1 MRRFW
6 RGRVASAACLTI
18 VIAVAAGCAPVHT
31 QQTSGSTIG
40 QRAGLATGWQTLWA
54 SDADQDADYAGVA
67 ASGATWT
74 TLDIDWNHIQDNG
87 PTTWK
92 WNLATDR
99 AVLSANRHGLQM
111 IGIAGYSPPWAR
123 RVDCPPGNLHCFP
136 ANADD
141 YGRFL
146 GAAAARYGSRSTD
159 ARLRGTVE
167 VWSLWNEPNHRPYSM
182 PRPDP
187 VKYAAMVK
195 SAYAAIKAADPE
207 ATVLTGG
214 TAPAP
219 DAPDGSDYEQ
229 VTWLRMLYAN
239 GAGGSFDGVANHP
252 YAYPFSPLTDKE
264 WNAYRQT
271 EFLHDVMAA
280 HGDGAKK
287 VWGTEMGAPT
297 GTAPKDLTEAAQAQH
312 VQAYY
317 SGWWNG
323 RFRAFTGPLIW
334 FRLRD
339 EGTNPA
345 DQNFGLQRRDRSPK
359 PAFGAFQGLMS
370 QPAG

>member
-1 MRRFW
+1 MAEKGTSTCADSGGAARE
-6 RGRVASAACLTI
+6 RGLRDLGL
-18 VIAVAAGCAPVHT
+18 AVAAGCAPVGT
-31 QQTSGSTIG
+31 QSTAGSTIG

-67 ASGATWT
+67 SSGATWT

-99 AVLSANRHGLQM
+99 AVLSANRHGLQL

-123 RVDCPPGNLHCFP
+123 RADCPPGQLHCFP
-136 ANADD
+136 ENADD

-146 GAAAARYGSRSTD
+146 GAATARYGRVRPTPACGARSRCGRSGTSRTTGRTRCPLPIRSSTRRS
-159 ARLRGTVE
+159 A
-167 VWSLWNEPNHRPYSM
+167 
-182 PRPDP
+182 
-187 VKYAAMVK
+187 K

-219 DAPDGSDYEQ
+219 DVPDGSDYEQ
-229 VTWLRMLYAN
+229 VPP
-239 GAGGSFDGVANHP
+239 GSGCSTPTVPVDRSTA
-252 YAYPFSPLTDKE
+252 SPTTRTRIRSARWTDKE

-271 EFLHDVMAA
+271 EFLHDVMTA

-287 VWGTEMGAPT
+287 VWGTEMGAAYWHRPRRT
-297 GTAPKDLTEAAQAQH
+297 SPRPRRPIH
-312 VQAYY
+312 VREYY
-317 SGWWNG
+317 SWWRKMAG
-323 RFRAFTGPLIW
+323 SC
-334 FRLRD
+334 
-339 EGTNPA
+339 
-345 DQNFGLQRRDRSPK
+345 LQRSADLVPTAGRGR
-359 PAFGAFQGLMS
+359 
-370 QPAG
+370 QPTRPELRAAAP